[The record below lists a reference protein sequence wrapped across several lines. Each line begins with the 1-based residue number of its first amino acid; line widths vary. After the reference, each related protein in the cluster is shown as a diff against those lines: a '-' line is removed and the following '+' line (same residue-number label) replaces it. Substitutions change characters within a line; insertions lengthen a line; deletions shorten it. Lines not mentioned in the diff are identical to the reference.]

1 MEASMALKGRMSR
14 TIFIANFLALDIS
27 LLLYMGLPA
36 PRGMIASRRPILREV
51 PRITQNFEAG
61 TLRNIYFGDSV
72 FLPVVQQ
79 PSDKPNY
86 VSTNDGEVTQF
97 SSASQYG
104 NIGLLAHN
112 YLSGKFFSHLAVGQ
126 EVLLEYEGGKTE
138 RFIIA
143 EILQYR
149 ALQPKDPFSSFQNLS
164 NKDEI
169 LSASQ
174 MFERVYAGNHHITLQ
189 TCIAKNGNSSWGRL
203 FVVAV
208 PEPQLSNVVH

>member
-1 MEASMALKGRMSR
+1 MEASMSLKGRMSR

-27 LLLYMGLPA
+27 LLLYMGLPS
-36 PRGMIASRRPILREV
+36 PRGMIDSRRPILSSV
-51 PRITQNFEAG
+51 SQTTQNLEADR
-61 TLRNIYFGDSV
+61 LRNVYFGDS
-72 FLPVVQQ
+72 FILPVVQQ

-112 YLSGKFFSHLAVGQ
+112 YLSGKSFSHLAIGQ
-126 EVLLEYEGGKTE
+126 EVHLEYEDGKTE
-138 RFIIA
+138 SFIIT

-149 ALQPKDPFSSFQNLS
+149 ALQPKDPFSSFQDLN

-174 MFERVYAGNHHITLQ
+174 MFERVYAGSHHITLQ

-203 FVVAV
+203 FVVAI
-208 PEPQLSNVVH
+208 PEAK